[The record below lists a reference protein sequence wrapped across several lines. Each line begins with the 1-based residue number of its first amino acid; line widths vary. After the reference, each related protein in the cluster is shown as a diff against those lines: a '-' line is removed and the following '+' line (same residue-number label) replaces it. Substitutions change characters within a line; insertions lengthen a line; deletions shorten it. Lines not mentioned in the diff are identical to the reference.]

1 MKLDGMAHARVVRQ
15 PNRGAILASVD
26 EQAIRRAAREP
37 IAFVR
42 HGNFLA
48 IVADSETAVE
58 AAAAVASAHTI
69 WNGAESPAPLQ
80 QEAN

>member
-1 MKLDGMAHARVVRQ
+1 MRAWS
-15 PNRGAILASVD
+15 ASP
-26 EQAIRRAAREP
+26 IAARSSHLSMSERSGAP
-37 IAFVR
+37 RANRSPLSGTAI
-42 HGNFLA
+42 FLA